1 MINYEFPL
9 NEKIRR
15 FLRIEEIFSKIDYQQ
30 KNRHSF
36 SEYGLFILLFDLMTT
51 ASRSDLKVELLQTLD
66 AKQIELKNKRN
77 TVKNNELIKKI
88 SSAKKN
94 LEKSI
99 IQPGFYFGND
109 RLIQEVKARN
119 DSPFGIVST
128 DFPELRYWLEIETK
142 DIRKKYFY
150 EKFSPFNPIKDAIK
164 ILLTIMRG
172 EANFEK
178 VETDQ
183 GLYQMKLNPSKKND
197 IIIIQVSSSSKF
209 FPHIS
214 SNKYA
219 INMQFNDH
227 KNIKIDQRI
236 KFRLAIS

>member
-15 FLRIEEIFSKIDYQQ
+15 FLRVEEIFSKIDYQQ
-30 KNRHSF
+30 KSRQNF
-36 SEYGLFILLFDLMTT
+36 SEYVLFTLLLDLMTT

-66 AKQIELKNKRN
+66 ATQIKLKNKRKSA
-77 TVKNNELIKKI
+77 KNNELIKKI
-88 SSAKKN
+88 FSAKKN
-94 LEKSI
+94 LEKSN

-109 RLIQEVKARN
+109 RLIQEIKARN

-142 DIRKKYFY
+142 DLRKKYFY
-150 EKFSPFNPIKDAIK
+150 EKFAPFNTIKDAIK
-164 ILLTIMRG
+164 LILLLIRD
-172 EANFEK
+172 EAVFEK
-178 VETDQ
+178 VETDE

-197 IIIIQVSSSSKF
+197 LITIQLSSGSKF

-227 KNIKIDQRI
+227 KNNKIDKTI

>member
-15 FLRIEEIFSKIDYQQ
+15 FLRIEEIFSKIDCQQ
-30 KNRHSF
+30 KNRQSF
-36 SEYGLFILLFDLMTT
+36 SEYGLFMLLFDLMTT

-66 AKQIELKNKRN
+66 ASLIKLKNKRKSA
-77 TVKNNELIKKI
+77 KNNELIKKL
-88 SSAKKN
+88 SFAKKN
-94 LEKSI
+94 LEKST
-99 IQPGFYFGND
+99 IQPGFYFAND
-109 RLIQEVKARN
+109 RLIQEIKARN

-128 DFPELRYWLEIETK
+128 DFPELRYWLEIESK
-142 DIRKKYFY
+142 DIRKRYFN

-164 ILLTIMRG
+164 IILTIIRC
-172 EANFEK
+172 EAIFEK
-178 VETDQ
+178 VETDE
-183 GLYQMKLNPSKKND
+183 GLYQMKLNPSTRND
-197 IIIIQVSSSSKF
+197 LITIQLSSGSKF

-227 KNIKIDQRI
+227 KNFKINKRI

>member
-36 SEYGLFILLFDLMTT
+36 SEYGLFILLFDLMAT

-66 AKQIELKNKRN
+66 TAQIKLKNKRRSA
-77 TVKNNELIKKI
+77 KNNELEKKLT
-88 SSAKKN
+88 SAKKN
-94 LEKSI
+94 LEKSTV
-99 IQPGFYFGND
+99 QPGFYFGND
-109 RLIQEVKARN
+109 RLIQEIKARN

-128 DFPELRYWLEIETK
+128 DFPELRYWLQIESR
-142 DIRKKYFY
+142 DIKKKYFY
-150 EKFSPFNPIKDAIK
+150 EKFAPFNPIKDAIK
-164 ILLTIMRG
+164 ILLTTIRG

-178 VETDQ
+178 VETDE

-197 IIIIQVSSSSKF
+197 LITIQLSSGSKF

-227 KNIKIDQRI
+227 KNNKIDKTI

>member
-15 FLRIEEIFSKIDYQQ
+15 LLRIEEIFSKIDYQQ
-30 KNRHSF
+30 KSRQNF
-36 SEYGLFILLFDLMTT
+36 SEYVLFTLLFDLMTT

-66 AKQIELKNKRN
+66 AAKIKLKNKRN
-77 TVKNNELIKKI
+77 SAKNDELLNKI
-88 SSAKKN
+88 SITKKN
-94 LEKSI
+94 LEKSM

-109 RLIQEVKARN
+109 RLIQEIKARN

-128 DFPELRYWLEIETK
+128 DFPELRYWIEIESR
-142 DIRKKYFY
+142 DFRKKYFY
-150 EKFSPFNPIKDAIK
+150 EKFAPFNSIKDAIK
-164 ILLTIMRG
+164 ILLTIIRG
-172 EANFEK
+172 ETNFEK
-178 VETDQ
+178 VETNK
-183 GLYQMKLNPSKKND
+183 GLYEMKLNPSKKND
-197 IIIIQVSSSSKF
+197 LITIQLSSGSKF

-219 INMQFNDH
+219 INIQFNDQN
-227 KNIKIDQRI
+227 NIKIDKTI

>member
-15 FLRIEEIFSKIDYQQ
+15 FLRVEEIFLKIDYQQ
-30 KNRHSF
+30 KNHHMF
-36 SEYGLFILLFDLMTT
+36 WEYGLFILLFNLMTT

-66 AKQIELKNKRN
+66 AKQIKLKNKRK
-77 TVKNNELIKKI
+77 TEKNNELLKKI

-94 LEKSI
+94 LEKNI

-109 RLIQEVKARN
+109 RLIQEIKARN

-128 DFPELRYWLEIETK
+128 DFPELSYWLEIESK
-142 DIRKKYFY
+142 DIRKKYFN
-150 EKFSPFNPIKDAIK
+150 EKLAPFNQIKDAIK
-164 ILLTIMRG
+164 LILTIIRS

-178 VETDQ
+178 VETDL
-183 GLYQMKLNPSKKND
+183 GLYQVKLNPSTKND
-197 IIIIQVSSSSKF
+197 LITIQLSSGSKF

-227 KNIKIDQRI
+227 KNIKIDKTV
-236 KFRLAIS
+236 KFKLAIS

>member
-15 FLRIEEIFSKIDYQQ
+15 FLRIEEIFTKIDFQQ
-30 KNRHSF
+30 KNRHNF
-36 SEYGLFILLFDLMTT
+36 SEYGLFVLLFDLMAT

-66 AKQIELKNKRN
+66 AQQIKLKNKRN
-77 TVKNNELIKKI
+77 TAKNNELVKKI

-109 RLIQEVKARN
+109 RLIQEIKARN
-119 DSPFGIVST
+119 DSPFGIVCT
-128 DFPELRYWLEIETK
+128 DFPELRYWLEIENK
-142 DIRKKYFY
+142 DIRRKYFY

-164 ILLTIMRG
+164 ILLTIIRG
-172 EANFEK
+172 EASFEK
-178 VETDQ
+178 VEADQ
-183 GLYQMKLNPSKKND
+183 GFYQMKLNPSTKND
-197 IIIIQVSSSSKF
+197 LITIQISSGSKF

-227 KNIKIDQRI
+227 KNNKIDKKI
-236 KFRLAIS
+236 KFKLAIS

>member
-30 KNRHSF
+30 KNRQSF
-36 SEYGLFILLFDLMTT
+36 SEYGLFILLFDLMAT

-66 AKQIELKNKRN
+66 AAQIKLKNKRKSA
-77 TVKNNELIKKI
+77 KNNELVKKL

-94 LEKSI
+94 LEKST

-109 RLIQEVKARN
+109 RLIQEIKARN
-119 DSPFGIVST
+119 DGPFGIVST
-128 DFPELRYWLEIETK
+128 DFPELRYWIEIESR

-150 EKFSPFNPIKDAIK
+150 EKFAPFNPINDAIK
-164 ILLTIMRG
+164 IILTIIRG

-178 VETDQ
+178 FETDE
-183 GLYQMKLNPSKKND
+183 GLYQMKLNPSTKND
-197 IIIIQVSSSSKF
+197 LITIQLSSGSKF

-227 KNIKIDQRI
+227 KNNKIDKTI

>member
-15 FLRIEEIFSKIDYQQ
+15 FLRIEEIFLKIDYQQ
-30 KNRHSF
+30 KNRQHF
-36 SEYGLFILLFDLMTT
+36 SEYGLFILLFDLMAT

-66 AKQIELKNKRN
+66 ATQIKLKNKRK
-77 TVKNNELIKKI
+77 TAKNNELIKKI
-88 SSAKKN
+88 FSTKKN

-99 IQPGFYFGND
+99 VHPGFYFGND
-109 RLIQEVKARN
+109 RLIQEIKARN

-128 DFPELRYWLEIETK
+128 DFPELRYWLEIESK

-150 EKFSPFNPIKDAIK
+150 EKFSPYNPIKDAVKLI
-164 ILLTIMRG
+164 LTIIRG
-172 EANFEK
+172 EAVFEK
-178 VETDQ
+178 VETDG
-183 GLYQMKLNPSKKND
+183 GLYQMKLNPSTKND
-197 IIIIQVSSSSKF
+197 LITIQLSSGSKF

-227 KNIKIDQRI
+227 NNIKIDKTI
-236 KFRLAIS
+236 KFRLAIC

>member
-15 FLRIEEIFSKIDYQQ
+15 FLRIEEIFTKIDYQLKSRQ
-30 KNRHSF
+30 RF
-36 SEYGLFILLFDLMTT
+36 YEYGLFMLLFDLMTT

-66 AKQIELKNKRN
+66 AGQIKLKNKRS
-77 TVKNNELIKKI
+77 TAKNNELVKKL

-94 LEKSI
+94 LEKST

-109 RLIQEVKARN
+109 RLIQEIKARN

-142 DIRKKYFY
+142 DLRKKYFY
-150 EKFSPFNPIKDAIK
+150 EKFAPFNPIKDAIK
-164 ILLTIMRG
+164 LILLLIRD
-172 EANFEK
+172 EAVFEK
-178 VETDQ
+178 VETDE

-197 IIIIQVSSSSKF
+197 LISIQLSSGSKF

-227 KNIKIDQRI
+227 KNNKIDKTI

>member
-15 FLRIEEIFSKIDYQQ
+15 FLRIEEIFSKIDFQQ

-36 SEYGLFILLFDLMTT
+36 SEYGLFMLLFDLMTT

-66 AKQIELKNKRN
+66 AGQIKLKNKRKSA
-77 TVKNNELIKKI
+77 KNNELVKKL
-88 SSAKKN
+88 SSAKKI
-94 LEKSI
+94 LEKST

-109 RLIQEVKARN
+109 RLIQEIKARN

-128 DFPELRYWLEIETK
+128 DFPELRYWIEIESR

-164 ILLTIMRG
+164 ILLTIIRG

-178 VETDQ
+178 VETDE
-183 GLYQMKLNPSKKND
+183 GLYQMKLNPTTKND
-197 IIIIQVSSSSKF
+197 LITIQLSSGSKF

-227 KNIKIDQRI
+227 KNIKIDKPI

>member
-30 KNRHSF
+30 KNRQGF
-36 SEYGLFILLFDLMTT
+36 KEYGLFMLLFDLMTS

-66 AKQIELKNKRN
+66 AAQIKLKNKRKTAKN
-77 TVKNNELIKKI
+77 TELIKKI
-88 SSAKKN
+88 FSAKKN
-94 LEKSI
+94 LEKSSL
-99 IQPGFYFGND
+99 QPGFYFGND
-109 RLIQEVKARN
+109 RLIQEIKSRR

-128 DFPELRYWLEIETK
+128 DFPELRYWLQIESK
-142 DIRKKYFY
+142 DIRKNYFY
-150 EKFSPFNPIKDAIK
+150 EKFSPFNPIKGAINL
-164 ILLTIMRG
+164 ILIIIRS
-172 EANFEK
+172 EAVFEK
-178 VETDQ
+178 FETDE
-183 GLYQMKLNPSKKND
+183 GLYQMKLNPSTRND
-197 IIIIQVSSSSKF
+197 LITIQLSSGSKF

-219 INMQFNDH
+219 INMQFND
-227 KNIKIDQRI
+227 KNNIKIDKKI

>member
-15 FLRIEEIFSKIDYQQ
+15 FLRIEEIFAKIDYQLKSRQ
-30 KNRHSF
+30 RF

-66 AKQIELKNKRN
+66 ALQIKLKNKRS
-77 TVKNNELIKKI
+77 TAKNNALVKKL

-94 LEKSI
+94 LEKST

-109 RLIQEVKARN
+109 RLIQEIKARN

-142 DIRKKYFY
+142 DLKKKYFY
-150 EKFSPFNPIKDAIK
+150 EKFAPFNPIKDSIK
-164 ILLTIMRG
+164 LILLIIRD
-172 EANFEK
+172 EAVFEK
-178 VETDQ
+178 VETDE
-183 GLYQMKLNPSKKND
+183 GLYQMKLNPSTKND
-197 IIIIQVSSSSKF
+197 LITIQLSSGSKF

-227 KNIKIDQRI
+227 KNNKIDKTI
-236 KFRLAIS
+236 KFKLAIS

>member
-30 KNRHSF
+30 KNRQSF
-36 SEYGLFILLFDLMTT
+36 SEYGLFILLFDLMAT

-66 AKQIELKNKRN
+66 AAQIKLKNKRKSA
-77 TVKNNELIKKI
+77 KNNELVKKLF
-88 SSAKKN
+88 SAKKN
-94 LEKSI
+94 LEKST
-99 IQPGFYFGND
+99 IQPGYYFGND
-109 RLIQEVKARN
+109 RLIQEIKARN

-128 DFPELRYWLEIETK
+128 DFPEFRYWLEIESK

-150 EKFSPFNPIKDAIK
+150 EKFKPFNSVKDALK
-164 ILLTIMRG
+164 ILLTLIRG

-178 VETDQ
+178 VETGQ
-183 GLYQMKLNPSKKND
+183 GFYQMKLNPSKKNEL
-197 IIIIQVSSSSKF
+197 IIIQLPSSSKF

-219 INMQFNDH
+219 INMQFNDQ
-227 KNIKIDQRI
+227 KNIKIDKAI
-236 KFRLAIS
+236 KFRLAIC

>member
-15 FLRIEEIFSKIDYQQ
+15 FLRIEEIFTKIDFQQ

-36 SEYGLFILLFDLMTT
+36 SEYGLFVLLFDLMAT

-66 AKQIELKNKRN
+66 AQQIKLKNKRN
-77 TVKNNELIKKI
+77 TAKNNELVKKI

-109 RLIQEVKARN
+109 RLIQEIKARN
-119 DSPFGIVST
+119 DSPFGIVCT
-128 DFPELRYWLEIETK
+128 DFPELRYWLEIENK
-142 DIRKKYFY
+142 DIRRKYFY

-164 ILLTIMRG
+164 ILLTIIRG
-172 EANFEK
+172 EASFEK
-178 VETDQ
+178 VETDK
-183 GLYQMKLNPSKKND
+183 GLFQMKLNPSTKND
-197 IIIIQVSSSSKF
+197 LITIQLTSGSKF

-227 KNIKIDQRI
+227 NNIKINKKI

>member
-1 MINYEFPL
+1 MINYESPL

-30 KNRHSF
+30 KSRQNF
-36 SEYGLFILLFDLMTT
+36 SEYVLFTLLFDLMTT

-66 AKQIELKNKRN
+66 AAQIKLKNKRKSA
-77 TVKNNELIKKI
+77 KNNELVKKL
-88 SSAKKN
+88 SSAKKK
-94 LEKSI
+94 LEKST
-99 IQPGFYFGND
+99 IQPGYYFGND
-109 RLIQEVKARN
+109 RLIQEIKARN

-128 DFPELRYWLEIETK
+128 DFPELSYWIEIESR

-164 ILLTIMRG
+164 ILLTIIRG

-178 VETDQ
+178 VETDE
-183 GLYQMKLNPSKKND
+183 GLYQMKLNPSTKND
-197 IIIIQVSSSSKF
+197 LITIQLSSGSKF

-227 KNIKIDQRI
+227 NNIKIDKTI
-236 KFRLAIS
+236 KFRLAIC

>member
-1 MINYEFPL
+1 MVNYEFPL

-15 FLRIEEIFSKIDYQQ
+15 FLRIEEIFLKIDYQQ
-30 KNRHSF
+30 KNHNSF
-36 SEYGLFILLFDLMTT
+36 SEYGLFMLLFDLMTT

-66 AKQIELKNKRN
+66 AVQIKLKNKRN
-77 TVKNNELIKKI
+77 SVKNNKSIIKI
-88 SSAKKN
+88 STAKKN

-128 DFPELRYWLEIETK
+128 DFPELRYWLEIESK

-164 ILLTIMRG
+164 LILTIIKD
-172 EANFEK
+172 EAVFKK
-178 VETDQ
+178 VETDK
-183 GLYQMKLNPSKKND
+183 GLYQIKLNPSLKND
-197 IIIIQVSSSSKF
+197 LITIQLLSGSKF

-219 INMQFNDH
+219 INIQFNDH
-227 KNIKIDQRI
+227 KNIKIDKKI

>member
-30 KNRHSF
+30 KNRQRF
-36 SEYGLFILLFDLMTT
+36 SEYMLFVLLFDLMTS

-66 AKQIELKNKRN
+66 AAQVKFKNKRQSS
-77 TVKNNELIKKI
+77 KNNGLAKKL
-88 SSAKKN
+88 SSVKKN
-94 LEKSI
+94 LEKSV

-109 RLIQEVKARN
+109 RLIQEIKVRN

-128 DFPELRYWLEIETK
+128 DFPELRYWLEIEFK
-142 DIRKKYFY
+142 DLRKKYFY
-150 EKFSPFNPIKDAIK
+150 EKFKPFNPIKNAIRL
-164 ILLTIMRG
+164 ILTIIRN

-183 GLYQMKLNPSKKND
+183 GFYQMKLNPSTKND
-197 IIIIQVSSSSKF
+197 LITIQLSSGSKF

-227 KNIKIDQRI
+227 KNIKIDKTI
-236 KFRLAIS
+236 KFKLAIS

>member
-30 KNRHSF
+30 KKSQSF
-36 SEYGLFILLFDLMTT
+36 SEYGLFILLFDLMST

-66 AKQIELKNKRN
+66 AAQIRLKNKRKSAKN
-77 TVKNNELIKKI
+77 SELVKKL
-88 SSAKKN
+88 SSAKVI

-109 RLIQEVKARN
+109 RLIQEVKARH

-128 DFPELRYWLEIETK
+128 DFPELRYWIEIESK
-142 DIRKKYFY
+142 DIRDKYFY
-150 EKFSPFNPIKDAIK
+150 EKFAPFNPIKNAIK
-164 ILLTIMRG
+164 ILLTTIRG

-178 VETDQ
+178 VETNE

-197 IIIIQVSSSSKF
+197 LITIQLSSGSKF

-227 KNIKIDQRI
+227 KNNKIHKAI
-236 KFRLAIS
+236 KFRIAIS

>member
-30 KNRHSF
+30 KSRQVF
-36 SEYGLFILLFDLMTT
+36 SEYGLFTLLFDLMTT

-66 AKQIELKNKRN
+66 AEQIKLKNQRKS
-77 TVKNNELIKKI
+77 TKNNELIKKI

-109 RLIQEVKARN
+109 RLIQEIKARN

-128 DFPELRYWLEIETK
+128 DFPELRYWLEIENK
-142 DIRKKYFY
+142 DIRKRYFH
-150 EKFSPFNPIKDAIK
+150 EKFTPFNTIKDAIK
-164 ILLTIMRG
+164 ILLIIIRG
-172 EANFEK
+172 EASFEK
-178 VETDQ
+178 VETEQ
-183 GLYQMKLNPSKKND
+183 GFYQMKLNPLTKKD
-197 IIIIQVSSSSKF
+197 LLTIQLSSGSKF

-227 KNIKIDQRI
+227 KNIKIDKKI
-236 KFRLAIS
+236 KFKLAIS

>member
-30 KNRHSF
+30 KSRQYF
-36 SEYGLFILLFDLMTT
+36 SEYVLFTLLFDLMAT
-51 ASRSDLKVELLQTLD
+51 ASRFDLKVELLQTLD
-66 AKQIELKNKRN
+66 ATQIKLKNKRN
-77 TVKNNELIKKI
+77 TAKNKELIKKI
-88 SSAKKN
+88 FSAKIN
-94 LEKSI
+94 LEKST

-109 RLIQEVKARN
+109 RLIQEIKARN

-142 DIRKKYFY
+142 DLRKKYFY
-150 EKFSPFNPIKDAIK
+150 EKFAPFNSIKDAIK
-164 ILLTIMRG
+164 ILLTIIRG
-172 EANFEK
+172 ETNFEK
-178 VETDQ
+178 VETNK
-183 GLYQMKLNPSKKND
+183 GLYEMKLNPSKKND
-197 IIIIQVSSSSKF
+197 LITIQLSSGSKF

-219 INMQFNDH
+219 INIQFNDQN
-227 KNIKIDQRI
+227 NIKIDKTI

>member
-15 FLRIEEIFSKIDYQQ
+15 FLRIEEIFSKIDCQQ
-30 KNRHSF
+30 KNRQRF
-36 SEYGLFILLFDLMTT
+36 SEYGLFILLFDLMAT

-66 AKQIELKNKRN
+66 AAQIKLKNKRKSAKN
-77 TVKNNELIKKI
+77 IELVKKLY
-88 SSAKKN
+88 SAKKI
-94 LEKSI
+94 LEKST

-109 RLIQEVKARN
+109 RLIQEIKARY

-128 DFPELRYWLEIETK
+128 DFPELRYWIEIESK
-142 DIRKKYFY
+142 DIRKKYFN
-150 EKFSPFNPIKDAIK
+150 EKFGPFNPIKDAIK
-164 ILLTIMRG
+164 ILLTTIRS

-178 VETDQ
+178 VETDE
-183 GLYQMKLNPSKKND
+183 GLYQMRLNPSTKND
-197 IIIIQVSSSSKF
+197 LITIQFSSGSKF

-227 KNIKIDQRI
+227 KNNKIDKTI

>member
-1 MINYEFPL
+1 M
-9 NEKIRR
+9 
-15 FLRIEEIFSKIDYQQ
+15 
-30 KNRHSF
+30 
-36 SEYGLFILLFDLMTT
+36 
-51 ASRSDLKVELLQTLD
+51 QTLD
-66 AKQIELKNKRN
+66 ARQIKLKINRKSA
-77 TVKNNELIKKI
+77 KNNELIKKI
-88 SSAKKN
+88 SIAKKN

-109 RLIQEVKARN
+109 RLIQEIKARN

-128 DFPELRYWLEIETK
+128 DFPELRYWLEIESK

-150 EKFSPFNPIKDAIK
+150 EKFAPFNPIKDAIK
-164 ILLTIMRG
+164 LILTIIRG
-172 EANFEK
+172 EAVFEK
-178 VETDQ
+178 VETDE

-197 IIIIQVSSSSKF
+197 LITIQLSSGSNF

-227 KNIKIDQRI
+227 KNIKVDKTV
-236 KFRLAIS
+236 KFKLAIS

>member
-15 FLRIEEIFSKIDYQQ
+15 FLRIEEIFAKIDYQLKSRQ
-30 KNRHSF
+30 RF
-36 SEYGLFILLFDLMTT
+36 YEYGLFMLLFDLMTT

-66 AKQIELKNKRN
+66 AGQIRLKNKRS
-77 TVKNNELIKKI
+77 TAKNNELVKKLY
-88 SSAKKN
+88 SAKKN
-94 LEKSI
+94 LEKST

-109 RLIQEVKARN
+109 RLIQEIKARN

-142 DIRKKYFY
+142 DLRKKYFY
-150 EKFSPFNPIKDAIK
+150 EKFAPFNPIKDAIK
-164 ILLTIMRG
+164 LILTIIRG
-172 EANFEK
+172 EAIFEK
-178 VETDQ
+178 VETDE
-183 GLYQMKLNPSKKND
+183 GLYQMKLNPSTKND
-197 IIIIQVSSSSKF
+197 LLTIQLSSGSNF

-227 KNIKIDQRI
+227 KNIKIDKTV
-236 KFRLAIS
+236 KFKLAIS

>member
-30 KNRHSF
+30 KSRLNF
-36 SEYGLFILLFDLMTT
+36 SEYVLFTLLFDLMTT

-66 AKQIELKNKRN
+66 AAQIKLKNKRK
-77 TVKNNELIKKI
+77 TAINNELIKKI
-88 SSAKKN
+88 FSTKKN
-94 LEKSI
+94 LEKNT

-109 RLIQEVKARN
+109 RLIQEIKARN
-119 DSPFGIVST
+119 DSPFGVVST

-142 DIRKKYFY
+142 DLRKKYFN

-164 ILLTIMRG
+164 LILLIIRD
-172 EANFEK
+172 EATFEK
-178 VETDQ
+178 AETAE

-197 IIIIQVSSSSKF
+197 LITIQLSSGSKF

-227 KNIKIDQRI
+227 KNNKIDKTI

>member
-15 FLRIEEIFSKIDYQQ
+15 FLRVEEIFLKIDYQQ
-30 KNRHSF
+30 KNHHMF
-36 SEYGLFILLFDLMTT
+36 WEYGLFILLFNLMTT

-66 AKQIELKNKRN
+66 AKQIKLENKRK
-77 TVKNNELIKKI
+77 TEKNNELLKKI

-94 LEKSI
+94 LEKNI

-109 RLIQEVKARN
+109 RLIQEIKARN

-128 DFPELRYWLEIETK
+128 DFPELSYWLEIESK
-142 DIRKKYFY
+142 DIRKKYFN
-150 EKFSPFNPIKDAIK
+150 EKLAPFNQIKDAIK
-164 ILLTIMRG
+164 LILTIIRS

-178 VETDQ
+178 VETDL
-183 GLYQMKLNPSKKND
+183 GLYQVKLNPSTKND
-197 IIIIQVSSSSKF
+197 LITIQLSSGSKF

-227 KNIKIDQRI
+227 KNIKIDKTV
-236 KFRLAIS
+236 KFKLAIS

>member
-15 FLRIEEIFSKIDYQQ
+15 FLRIEEIFTKIDFQQ
-30 KNRHSF
+30 KNRHNF
-36 SEYGLFILLFDLMTT
+36 SEYGLFVLLFDLMAT

-66 AKQIELKNKRN
+66 AQQIKLKNKRN
-77 TVKNNELIKKI
+77 TAKNNELVKKI

-109 RLIQEVKARN
+109 RLIQEIKARN
-119 DSPFGIVST
+119 DSPFGIVCT
-128 DFPELRYWLEIETK
+128 DFPELRYWLEIENK
-142 DIRKKYFY
+142 DIRRKYFY

-164 ILLTIMRG
+164 ILLTIIRG
-172 EANFEK
+172 EASFQK
-178 VETDQ
+178 VETDK
-183 GLYQMKLNPSKKND
+183 GLFQMKLNPSTKND
-197 IIIIQVSSSSKF
+197 LITIQLSSGSNF

-227 KNIKIDQRI
+227 KNIKVDKTV
-236 KFRLAIS
+236 KFKLAIS

>member
-1 MINYEFPL
+1 MTNYEFPL

-15 FLRIEEIFSKIDYQQ
+15 FLRIEEIFAKIDYQLKSRQ
-30 KNRHSF
+30 RF
-36 SEYGLFILLFDLMTT
+36 SEYGLFMLLFDLMTT

-66 AKQIELKNKRN
+66 ALQIKLKNKRR
-77 TVKNNELIKKI
+77 TAKNNALVKKL

-94 LEKSI
+94 LEKST

-109 RLIQEVKARN
+109 RLIQEIKARN

-142 DIRKKYFY
+142 DLKKKYFY
-150 EKFSPFNPIKDAIK
+150 EKFAPFNPIKDSIK
-164 ILLTIMRG
+164 LILLIIRD
-172 EANFEK
+172 EAVFEK
-178 VETDQ
+178 VETDE
-183 GLYQMKLNPSKKND
+183 GLYQMKLNPSTKND
-197 IIIIQVSSSSKF
+197 LITIQLSSGSKF

-227 KNIKIDQRI
+227 KNKKIDKTI
-236 KFRLAIS
+236 KFKLAIS

>member
-30 KNRHSF
+30 KNRQAF

-66 AKQIELKNKRN
+66 AEQIKLKNKRKS
-77 TVKNNELIKKI
+77 TKNNELIKKI

-94 LEKSI
+94 LEKTV

-109 RLIQEVKARN
+109 RLIQEIKARN

-128 DFPELRYWLEIETK
+128 DFPELRYWLEIESK
-142 DIRKKYFY
+142 DIRKRYFH
-150 EKFSPFNPIKDAIK
+150 EKFVPFNPIKYAIK
-164 ILLTIMRG
+164 ILLTIIRG
-172 EANFEK
+172 EAQFEK

-183 GLYQMKLNPSKKND
+183 GLYQMKLNPLTKND
-197 IIIIQVSSSSKF
+197 LITIQLSSGSKF

-227 KNIKIDQRI
+227 KNNKIDKTI
-236 KFRLAIS
+236 KFRIAIS